1 MAYKIL
7 GECTATNNVGTTY
20 TTLGDGAE
28 LSGTVQGGYGTMK
41 LIRISTGG
49 SVQSGGLYLAFAT
62 NATPG
67 TATIFVPCYKYG
79 SLYYPYGTSDTQF
92 VNSSTTKDGVY
103 HYAGR
108 VSYINATTGAFLY
121 TIWEFDVTIR
131 VINTF
136 KVTAPI
142 GCSITATPSEGVA
155 ATVSAGTTVD
165 VTLYGSSTSVKLQA
179 TLASGYTLKNWT
191 KNGTAAGTT
200 NPLTLT
206 VSSGNTISCVLTHRT
221 SVTVEIAAP
230 SQSAIQ
236 YVCGNNGEQIAFGTV
251 SAGATKPLALSY
263 DDGTGGVT
271 VVLTAS
277 SFNIDTFSGWTK
289 DGVVVDRWSNP
300 ATIKAETSCTL
311 SCSFGSSGGTSS
323 TGILLCDRYGAIL
336 YGDNA
341 AKTTSATI
349 AIAATYRESGH
360 TIDWAIHKV
369 GDSEGISTKD
379 VTTAFSASKT
389 LSWQEVGSGSN
400 VPLYADKKI
409 PNKPKL
415 FRVRFNCQNSAHLYD
430 VTITKN
436 GATIASETY
445 LSGAFS
451 RTFELY

>member
-7 GECTATNNVGTTY
+7 GECTATDNQGYTS

-28 LSGTVQGGYGTMK
+28 YSGTVQGGYGAMK

-49 SVQSGGLYLAFAT
+49 SVQKGGLYLAFAT

-67 TATIFVPCYKYG
+67 VTTSFVPCYKYG

-136 KVTAPI
+136 KVTAPT
-142 GCSITATPSEGVA
+142 GCSITATPSEGVV

-191 KNGTAAGTT
+191 KNGAAAGTT

-206 VSSGNTISCVLTHRT
+206 VSAGNTISCVLTHRT
-221 SVTVEIAAP
+221 SVTVKIVAP

-236 YVCGNNGEQIAFGTV
+236 YVCGNNGEQIASGTV
-251 SAGATKPLALSY
+251 SAGANKSLALSY
-263 DDGTGGVT
+263 EDGTGGVT

-300 ATIKAETSCTL
+300 ATIKAEASCTL
-311 SCSFGSSGGTSS
+311 SCAFGSTGGTS
-323 TGILLCDRYGAIL
+323 TGAILCDRYGAIL
-336 YGDNA
+336 YGDAGA
-341 AKTTSATI
+341 ASTSATI
-349 AIAATYRESGH
+349 AISATYRDSGH
-360 TIDWAIHKV
+360 TITWAIHKV
-369 GDSEGISTKD
+369 GESEGAKSAS
-379 VTTAFSASKT
+379 VTTALSVSKT
-389 LSWQEVGSGSN
+389 LAWDSGGSGSN
-400 VPLYADKKI
+400 MPLYADKKI
-409 PNKPKL
+409 AVLPKL
-415 FRVRFNCQNSAHLYD
+415 FRVRFNCQVAEHVYD
-430 VTITKN
+430 VTIKKN
-436 GATIASETY
+436 GATIYSETY
-445 LSGAFS
+445 LSGTFS
-451 RTFELY
+451 RTFEL